1 MFPCWC
7 RPLIYDFY
15 HIYGGGTSFG
25 LSVALFLL
33 QNDLPLSPRPELDGS
48 SFTRA
53 DAATPKNITQQS
65 SINKE
70 RFRMGGEDM
79 GSDFWLIISSF
90 TAVVMD
96 HRDKN

>member
-1 MFPCWC
+1 M
-7 RPLIYDFY
+7 
-15 HIYGGGTSFG
+15 SFG
-25 LSVALFLL
+25 LGVVLFLI
-33 QNDLPLSPRPELDGS
+33 QNHLPLSPRRELDGS
-48 SFTRA
+48 DFARA

-90 TAVVMD
+90 TAIVMD